1 MSPRLKIVSLGL
13 LVASVVMMGG
23 AWGFQS
29 EAAGNLE
36 KAQMLGGREVEEG
49 GPGGEVIADYRAVLD
64 SLTYSIELRS
74 EIDAMLTDVEGIIV
88 RLQQRSEAAQ
98 ATADASRSELEL
110 IGRTLGGA
118 VGAARSTFSDL
129 GALDDALT
137 VSSRLAVL
145 IAVELAELDDKL
157 GPGAP

>member
-1 MSPRLKIVSLGL
+1 MSQHLKVVSLGL
-13 LVASVVMMGG
+13 LVASVMMMGA

-36 KAQMLGGREVEEG
+36 RAQTLASREVEGG

-64 SLTYSIELRS
+64 SLSYSIELRS
-74 EIDAMLTDVEGIIV
+74 EIDSMLTDVEGIIV
-88 RLQQRSEAAQ
+88 RLQERSDAAQ
-98 ATADASRSELEL
+98 ATADDSRSELEL
-110 IGRTLGGA
+110 IARTLGGA
-118 VGAARSTFSDL
+118 VGAARSSFSDL

-145 IAVELAELDDKL
+145 IADELAELDNKL
-157 GPGAP
+157 GPSLP